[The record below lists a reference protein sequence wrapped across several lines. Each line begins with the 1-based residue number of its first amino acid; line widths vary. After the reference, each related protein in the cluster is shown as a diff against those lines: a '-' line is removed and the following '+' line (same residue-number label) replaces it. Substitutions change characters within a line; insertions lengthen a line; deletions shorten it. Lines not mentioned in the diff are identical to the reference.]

1 MHILLSLYFAT
12 TSANPTITTV
22 VISPSRH
29 VAHVIA
35 ADHLLLLLLMR
46 LKHFLLMFHVI
57 GAFLKYFIFCC
68 SVPNEVTSVKESG
81 SIERIAQLAFKLL
94 AVENIPNLVGH
105 LSIGLVDVLPLC
117 EGE

>member
-1 MHILLSLYFAT
+1 MHIRVSLLFAT

-22 VISPSRH
+22 VISSSRH
-29 VAHVIA
+29 VTHVIA
-35 ADHLLLLLLMR
+35 ANHLLLLLLR
-46 LKHFLLMFHVI
+46 LKHFLLMFHVF

-68 SVPNEVTSVKESG
+68 GVPNEVTSVQESG

-94 AVENIPNLVGH
+94 AVEDIPDLVGH

>member
-1 MHILLSLYFAT
+1 MHIRVSLLFAT

-22 VISPSRH
+22 VISFSRH
-29 VAHVIA
+29 VTHVIA
-35 ADHLLLLLLMR
+35 ANHLLLLLLR
-46 LKHFLLMFHVI
+46 VKHFLLMFHVF

-68 SVPNEVTSVKESG
+68 GVPNEVTFVQESG

-94 AVENIPNLVGH
+94 AIENIPNLVGH

>member
-1 MHILLSLYFAT
+1 MHIRLSLLFAIT
-12 TSANPTITTV
+12 GANTTITTV
-22 VISPSRH
+22 VISSSRH
-29 VAHVIA
+29 ISHVMA
-35 ADHLLLLLLMR
+35 TNHLLLLLLR
-46 LKHFLLMFHVI
+46 LKHFLLMFHVF
-57 GAFLKYFIFCC
+57 GAFYKYFIFCGG
-68 SVPNEVTSVKESG
+68 VPNEVTSVQESG

>member
-1 MHILLSLYFAT
+1 MHIRVSLLFAT

-22 VISPSRH
+22 VISSSRH
-29 VAHVIA
+29 VTHVMA
-35 ADHLLLLLLMR
+35 TNHLLLLLLR
-46 LKHFLLMFHVI
+46 LKHFLLMFHVF

-68 SVPNEVTSVKESG
+68 GVPNEVTFVQESG

-94 AVENIPNLVGH
+94 AIEDVPDLVGH

>member
-1 MHILLSLYFAT
+1 MHIRVSLLFAT

-22 VISPSRH
+22 VISFSRH
-29 VAHVIA
+29 VTHVIA
-35 ADHLLLLLLMR
+35 ANHLLLLLLIR
-46 LKHFLLMFHVI
+46 LKHFLFMFHVF
-57 GAFLKYFIFCC
+57 GAFLKYFIFCGG
-68 SVPNEVTSVKESG
+68 VPNEVTSVQESG

-94 AVENIPNLVGH
+94 AVEDIPDLVGH